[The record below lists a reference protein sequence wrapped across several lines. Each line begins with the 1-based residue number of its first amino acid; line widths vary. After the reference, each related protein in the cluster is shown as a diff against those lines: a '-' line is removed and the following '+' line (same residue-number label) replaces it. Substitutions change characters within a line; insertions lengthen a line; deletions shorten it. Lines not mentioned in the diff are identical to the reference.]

1 MSSKITLTPET
12 TLLTTG
18 EAAVMLRVTR
28 ATLVRWCRR
37 GKLASVRTPGGH
49 RRIPLAAVQA
59 LMAEVRHD

>member
-1 MSSKITLTPET
+1 MSGKITLTPET

-18 EAAVMLRVTR
+18 EVAVMLRVSR
-28 ATLVRWCRR
+28 ATVTGYCRR